1 MESARTRSRSA
12 PLLRSSW
19 RRDRPPVLDI
29 DRLDITRGTTVF
41 IEGPS
46 GSGKTTLL
54 NLLAGVVVPRSGSVT
69 VLDRQLEHLSGAERD
84 RVRADSIGFIFQQF
98 NLLPYLSVVE
108 NVTLPCRF
116 SRRRRDRAVSQSGS
130 VEKEATRL
138 LEHLD
143 MAELVSQNQP
153 VSNLSVGQQ
162 QRVAAARA
170 LMGNPDIVIAD
181 EPTSSL
187 DFDRREAFIKLLFAE
202 CRREGSTVVF
212 VSHDRTLA
220 HLFDRTIHLGDI
232 NRVGNQPQGA

>member
-1 MESARTRSRSA
+1 MTYG
-12 PLLRSSW
+12 W
-19 RRDRPPVLDI
+19 YRDLPPVLDI
-29 DRLDITRGTTVF
+29 DRLDITSGATVF

-54 NLLAGVVVPRSGSVT
+54 NLLAGVVVPQSGRVA
-69 VLDRQLEHLSGAERD
+69 VLGQQLEGMSGVERD

-98 NLLPYLSVVE
+98 NLLPYLSVLE

-116 SRRRRDRAVSQSGS
+116 SRRRRERAMSQSGS
-130 VEKEATRL
+130 VEKEAIRL
-138 LEHLD
+138 LDHLD
-143 MAELVSQNQP
+143 MSDLAGQGKP
-153 VSNLSVGQQ
+153 ASNLSVGQQ

-170 LMGNPDIVIAD
+170 LMGTPDIVIAD

-220 HLFDRTIHLGDI
+220 HLFDSTIHLGDI
-232 NRVGNQPQGA
+232 NRAEH

>member
-1 MESARTRSRSA
+1 MRDLTYG
-12 PLLRSSW
+12 W
-19 RRDRPPVLDI
+19 YRDRPPVLNI
-29 DRLDITRGTTVF
+29 DRLDITSGTTVF

-54 NLLAGVVVPRSGSVT
+54 NLLAGVVVPRSGTVT
-69 VLDRQLEHLSGAERD
+69 VLGCQLEHKSGAERD

-108 NVTLPCRF
+108 NVTLPCQF
-116 SRRRRDRAVSQSGS
+116 SKRRRDRAVSQSGT

-153 VSNLSVGQQ
+153 ASNLSVGQQ

-202 CRREGSTVVF
+202 CRREGSTLVF

-232 NRVGNQPQGA
+232 NHVGVGHQT